1 MDLGFRGRWVFEF
14 GGQPAVR
21 QFHLVLDNIMRPC
34 LKDKTKQ
41 NTQWYVYW
49 VCLQQNENW
58 FHEGTKLVV
67 GGEKSLIL
75 I

>member
-14 GGQPAVR
+14 GGQPAVVR
-21 QFHLVLDNIMRPC
+21 QFHLVLGNMRPC
-34 LKDKTKQ
+34 LKNKRKQKTQ
-41 NTQWYVYW
+41 RYVYW